1 MRPWWNENHRGICYP
16 SSKFFRSNLNEDGQR
31 LLKLKGVE
39 AVSQSL
45 LLLLPIRLR
54 SLRIR
59 FGICC
64 ALQSTRLP
72 FMSPSLLISL
82 PLNTCKGGCVLLLLR
97 SSAGFGAALNR
108 SFRNCSRSFW
118 PITIGSWSV
127 GKFIKMLN
135 ACLTEI
141 SNSRYKC
148 IRTSWNLIIVT
159 TTINSFRAGHTDD
172 FTWHTTKNGI
182 PKINGLENLLN

>member
-1 MRPWWNENHRGICYP
+1 MPFIENARVIMFKWSENFSSLYLCIFHLQKQYCRES

-64 ALQSTRLP
+64 ALHSTRLP

-82 PLNTCKGGCVLLLLR
+82 PLNTCKGGCVLLLL
-97 SSAGFGAALNR
+97 SSSVDFGAALNS

-118 PITIGSWSV
+118 PITIGS
-127 GKFIKMLN
+127 
-135 ACLTEI
+135 
-141 SNSRYKC
+141 
-148 IRTSWNLIIVT
+148 
-159 TTINSFRAGHTDD
+159 
-172 FTWHTTKNGI
+172 
-182 PKINGLENLLN
+182 